1 MVHDEAAAAADDI
14 DDDDDEALLDVHIKG
29 PFNKKR
35 YFHKNVHFNVKYI
48 STSMALS

>member
-29 PFNKKR
+29 PFNKKCTSI
-35 YFHKNVHFNVKYI
+35 KMSI
-48 STSMALS
+48 SL